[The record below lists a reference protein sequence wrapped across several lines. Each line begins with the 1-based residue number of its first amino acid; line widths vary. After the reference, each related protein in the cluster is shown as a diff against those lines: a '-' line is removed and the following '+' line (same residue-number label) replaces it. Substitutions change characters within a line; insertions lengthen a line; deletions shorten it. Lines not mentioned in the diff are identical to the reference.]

1 MRVGIFGSH
10 LYNENGS
17 HYMGGWIVSSLAS
30 SRYDRG
36 MGNSVGAIAT
46 IAVHVLALLFF
57 LSSKSEQAPP
67 APTYITTRVISD
79 APEEQAKPEPLR
91 AEPVLNQPKLNVPL
105 PEVVLTA
112 EAPAANAPVA
122 VTSAPPS
129 SAPSQPQQVVDS
141 VPRFDAD
148 YLNNPAPGYPA
159 LSRRLR
165 EQGVVL
171 LRVYV
176 LPSGSPEQ
184 VELKQSSGSARL
196 DESALTAV
204 RKWRFTPAQSAGR
217 AVAAWVVVPI
227 AFSLS
232 T

>member
-1 MRVGIFGSH
+1 M
-10 LYNENGS
+10 
-17 HYMGGWIVSSLAS
+17 SSLAS

-57 LSSKSEQAPP
+57 LSSNTEKAPP
-67 APTYITTRVISD
+67 ASTYITTRVISD

-105 PEVVLTA
+105 PEIVLTA
-112 EAPAANAPVA
+112 EAPAPNAPVA
-122 VTSAPPS
+122 VS
-129 SAPSQPQQVVDS
+129 SAPASASSQPQQTVDS

-176 LPSGSPEQ
+176 LPSGTPEQ
-184 VELKQSSGSARL
+184 IELKQSSGSTRL

>member
-1 MRVGIFGSH
+1 
-10 LYNENGS
+10 
-17 HYMGGWIVSSLAS
+17 MGGFVVSSWAS

-36 MGNSVGAIAT
+36 MGSSVGAIAT
-46 IAVHVLALLFF
+46 VAVHVLALLFF
-57 LSSKSEQAPP
+57 LSSNTQMAPP
-67 APTYITTRVISD
+67 AQTYISTRLISD
-79 APEEQAKPEPLR
+79 SPSEDPKPEPVR
-91 AEPVLNQPKLNVPL
+91 SEPVLNQPKLNIPL
-105 PEVVLTA
+105 PEVVLFTD
-112 EAPAANAPVA
+112 APAANAPVA
-122 VTSAPPS
+122 VAAAAPS
-129 SAPSQPQQVVDS
+129 SSSSQPQQSVDS

-176 LPSGSPEQ
+176 LPSGAPEQ

-204 RKWRFTPAQSAGR
+204 RKWKFTPAQSAGR